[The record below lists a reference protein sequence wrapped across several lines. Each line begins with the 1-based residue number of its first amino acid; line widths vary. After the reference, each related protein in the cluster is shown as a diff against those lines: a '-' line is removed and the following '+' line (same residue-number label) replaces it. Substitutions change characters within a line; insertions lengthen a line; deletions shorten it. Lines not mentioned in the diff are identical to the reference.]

1 MQTQENMN
9 TTIKKYVQQ
18 LRDRF
23 NLDFWKIYLSSLGSI
38 SAIVTLVS
46 YVLQIKDPSVLIIVT
61 YFAGV
66 LVLSLVISLKLTQK
80 KETLFLKLSNSLKVE
95 VKSGDIFDYADQT
108 NYVVIPVNEYF
119 DTKVNTKIVSPST
132 LHGQF
137 INKYYKCNSP
147 QLHEEI
153 EDYLQANKVEFTE
166 VNKRPNEGGYTKK
179 YPLGTCVPIKV
190 GQVTFVL
197 VALTH
202 FDNDDH
208 AYVELSEFGRCI
220 SYLCRFLEKNA
231 GNSPAYMPLMGM
243 GLSRLNQTG
252 QFILK
257 YTLDTIIGVKDLAIP
272 RGLSIIVYPPTAKT
286 LDLNSIKY

>member
-1 MQTQENMN
+1 MN
-9 TTIKKYVQQ
+9 TTIKKYVQL
-18 LRDRF
+18 LRDRL
-23 NLDFWKIYLSSLGSI
+23 NSDFWKTLLSTLGSL

-46 YVLQIKDPSVLIIVT
+46 YVLQIDNPSPLVIVIYFASVLIFSVVIT
-61 YFAGV
+61 
-66 LVLSLVISLKLTQK
+66 LVLTKRKESLSLNI
-80 KETLFLKLSNSLKVE
+80 SNSLNVA
-95 VKSGDIFDYADQT
+95 VKSGDIFDFADKT
-108 NYVVIPVNEYF
+108 NYVIIPVNEYF

-137 INKYYKCNSP
+137 INKYYKGNSP

-153 EDYLQANKVEFTE
+153 EDYLKKNKVEPLE
-166 VNKRPNEGGYTKK
+166 VKSRPNEGGHEKR

-220 SYLCRFLEKNA
+220 SSMCRFIEMNA
-231 GNSPAYMPLMGM
+231 GNRPAYMPLMGM

-272 RGLSIIVYPPTAKT
+272 GGLSIIVYPPTAKT

>member
-1 MQTQENMN
+1 MQIQENMN
-9 TTIKKYVQQ
+9 TTIKKYVQR

-23 NLDFWKIYLSSLGSI
+23 NLDFWKTYLSTLGSI
-38 SAIVTLVS
+38 SAIVTLIS
-46 YVLQIKDPSVLIIVT
+46 YVLQLDNPSALVIVT
-61 YFAGV
+61 YFVGV
-66 LVLSLVISLKLTQK
+66 LVLSLVISLKLTK
-80 KETLFLKLSNSLKVE
+80 RKESLSLSLSNSLEIE
-95 VKSGDIFDYADQT
+95 VKSGDLFDYADKT
-108 NYVVIPVNEYF
+108 NYVIIPVNEYF

-153 EDYLQANKVEFTE
+153 EDYLKKNKVDPLE
-166 VNKRPNEGGYTKK
+166 VKSRPNEGGHKK
-179 YPLGTCVPIKV
+179 RYPLGTCVPIKI

-220 SYLCRFLEKNA
+220 SSVCRFIEKNA

-272 RGLSIIVYPPTAKT
+272 GGLNIIVYPHTAKT
-286 LDLNSIKY
+286 LDLNSIQY

>member
-1 MQTQENMN
+1 MN
-9 TTIKKYVQQ
+9 TTIKKYVQL
-18 LRDRF
+18 LRDRL
-23 NLDFWKIYLSSLGSI
+23 NSDFWKTLLSTLGSL

-46 YVLQIKDPSVLIIVT
+46 YVLQIDNPSPLVIVIYFASVLIFSVVIT
-61 YFAGV
+61 
-66 LVLSLVISLKLTQK
+66 LVLTKRKESLSLNI
-80 KETLFLKLSNSLKVE
+80 SNSLNVA
-95 VKSGDIFDYADQT
+95 VKSGDIFDFADKT
-108 NYVVIPVNEYF
+108 NYVIIPVNEYF

-153 EDYLQANKVEFTE
+153 EDYLKKNKVEPLE
-166 VNKRPNEGGYTKK
+166 AKSRPNEGGHEKR

-220 SYLCRFLEKNA
+220 SSMCRFIEMNA
-231 GNSPAYMPLMGM
+231 GNRPAYMPLMGM

-272 RGLSIIVYPPTAKT
+272 GGLSIIVYPPTAKT

>member
-1 MQTQENMN
+1 MN
-9 TTIKKYVQQ
+9 TTIKKYVQL
-18 LRDRF
+18 LRDRL
-23 NLDFWKIYLSSLGSI
+23 NSDFWKTLLSTLGSL

-46 YVLQIKDPSVLIIVT
+46 YVLQIDNPSPLVIVIYFASVLIFSVVIT
-61 YFAGV
+61 
-66 LVLSLVISLKLTQK
+66 LVLTKRKESLSLNI
-80 KETLFLKLSNSLKVE
+80 SNSLNVA
-95 VKSGDIFDYADQT
+95 VKSGDIFDFAGKT
-108 NYVVIPVNEYF
+108 NYVIIPVNEYF

-153 EDYLQANKVEFTE
+153 EDYLKKNKVEPLE
-166 VNKRPNEGGYTKK
+166 VKSRPNEGGHEKR

-220 SYLCRFLEKNA
+220 SSMCRFIEKNA
-231 GNSPAYMPLMGM
+231 GNRPAYMPLMGM

-272 RGLSIIVYPPTAKT
+272 GGLSIIVYPPTAKT